1 MQGFPHRLEQR
12 PTKAALIEAL
22 SSHLESKLR
31 QRLASPGRCK
41 PLGLATGRT
50 MEPLYAALVQRL
62 SAWDP
67 TDLAALRAGWSS
79 FNLDEYQGL
88 PAADSRSYRRFME
101 THLGGPLQLPAPSL
115 RLPDGT
121 AEDGETAAE
130 DYRMALQ
137 AAGGIGLQLLG
148 LGSNGH
154 VGFNEPPCGPRTRCR
169 VVTLSGSTREQNAGM
184 FGGDSATVPTR
195 AITLGLDEILMAE
208 DIHLVVTGAS
218 KAPVLHA
225 LMALEQPDDR
235 LPASWLGSHRQ
246 VCLWADAEAL
256 QHP

>member
-79 FNLDEYQGL
+79 FNLDEYL
-88 PAADSRSYRRFME
+88 
-101 THLGGPLQLPAPSL
+101 SL
-115 RLPDGT
+115 
-121 AEDGETAAE
+121 
-130 DYRMALQ
+130 
-137 AAGGIGLQLLG
+137 
-148 LGSNGH
+148 
-154 VGFNEPPCGPRTRCR
+154 
-169 VVTLSGSTREQNAGM
+169 
-184 FGGDSATVPTR
+184 
-195 AITLGLDEILMAE
+195 
-208 DIHLVVTGAS
+208 IHI
-218 KAPVLHA
+218 
-225 LMALEQPDDR
+225 
-235 LPASWLGSHRQ
+235 
-246 VCLWADAEAL
+246 
-256 QHP
+256 